1 MTRRQMLFAFL
12 PPLFFGTGFTIAK
25 PAVTHFPPLFLML
38 MVYGGIAAVL
48 TLTHREKLKTPVLSM
63 IAISAF
69 AVTIQGAL
77 LFWGLRHPGM
87 PATAANLI
95 LQVQIPFVVLL
106 DWAIMKEALDVRKS
120 IGTALAVAGV
130 AIVIGMPQ
138 SAPAFLPAAMIIV
151 SAFSWSLG
159 QVLVRRLGRDSG
171 PGLLK
176 ANAYGSVPQ
185 LLAAT
190 LLVERGQWDAVVTAS
205 RLDWLML
212 LFVGAVGFYLAYMCW
227 FSLLKQCRMDEA
239 APFILLMPV
248 VGIVTALVV
257 LGEPVSPAQ
266 ILGGLTIMA
275 GLAVV
280 SGFGLPQNRQGR
292 VTDPAS

>member
-95 LQVQIPFVVLL
+95 LQVQIPFAVLL